1 MSDSFSMA
9 EVRQEHT
16 PAVASAS
23 VCLDGALLAEIEQAE
38 AELEEAKGNDNGSID
53 SGTNGLADRVLEL
66 HDLAK
71 AKERRFTFAS
81 IGARRWSDLLSDH
94 PPTKEQ
100 RKEGLDHDPDPFSR
114 AAMAAS
120 AATPTLTT
128 DDLEWM
134 SDNLSLGQ
142 YRRLWTACLAAN
154 VGVNGPKA
162 QPSATATLL
171 ASATKSRTALNGDSP
186 DRSSLAES

>member
-1 MSDSFSMA
+1 MA
-9 EVRQEHT
+9 DVRQEHT

-38 AELEEAKGNDNGSID
+38 AELESSRKENDSLAGGSAE
-53 SGTNGLADRVLEL
+53 LADRVLEL
-66 HDLAK
+66 HEQAK

-81 IGARRWSDLLSDH
+81 IGARKWSDLLSNH
-94 PPTKEQ
+94 PPTKDQ
-100 RKEGLDHDPDPFSR
+100 RKEGLDHNPDPFSR
-114 AAMAAS
+114 AAITAS
-120 AATPTLTT
+120 AVAPSLTT
-128 DDLEWM
+128 EDVEWL
-134 SDNLSLGQ
+134 SDHLSLGQ

-171 ASATKSRTALNGDSP
+171 ATERKLTSPGSNGA
-186 DRSSLAES
+186 RVLSSLDES

>member
-1 MSDSFSMA
+1 MA
-9 EVRQEHT
+9 DVRQEHT

-38 AELEEAKGNDNGSID
+38 AALEEAKRQDDG
-53 SGTNGLADRVLEL
+53 GLAPGIKETADRVLEL
-66 HDLAK
+66 HDQAK
-71 AKERRFTFAS
+71 AKERRFVFAA
-81 IGARRWSDLLSDH
+81 IGARQWSDLLSH
-94 PPTKEQ
+94 YPPSKDQ

-120 AATPTLTT
+120 ASAPTLT
-128 DDLEWM
+128 DADVEWL

-171 ASATKSRTALNGDSP
+171 ASGPRSTSAQSNGAHA
-186 DRSSLAES
+186 RSSLAES